1 MWNNDNLSRCH
12 CFPCIYFAFNE
23 QVRNNDN
30 LSRCHCFPCI
40 YFAFNQQEYAK
51 IGSNIGTHCKNNL
64 FWRKTK
70 TVSVGWCGHWCHS
83 FFMHAGMTFNKM
95 KALKKGWETHLFSQP
110 AAGRINVHNRIIRL
124 YLIIFHPFIWYR
136 HCCIVLSCPHITLHA
151 QITSHHFF
159 MVHLTYK

>member
-70 TVSVGWCGHWCHS
+70 TVSVGWCGQLFPRAAVEKVGAEEILRLDIIDFLLFHHS
-83 FFMHAGMTFNKM
+83 IENTLDLIAWTIFLWRTKVFWWDEQAFARPAVS
-95 KALKKGWETHLFSQP
+95 ALTL
-110 AAGRINVHNRIIRL
+110 N
-124 YLIIFHPFIWYR
+124 
-136 HCCIVLSCPHITLHA
+136 IV
-151 QITSHHFF
+151 
-159 MVHLTYK
+159 